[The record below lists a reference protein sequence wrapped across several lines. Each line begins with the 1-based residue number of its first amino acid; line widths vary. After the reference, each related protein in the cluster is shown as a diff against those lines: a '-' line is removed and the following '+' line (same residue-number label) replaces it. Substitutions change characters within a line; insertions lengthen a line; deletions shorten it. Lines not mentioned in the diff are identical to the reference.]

1 MQHTKQKATK
11 HEKPG
16 TEFPLSNPLGEMFA
30 HNAKLWF
37 AAHAELLANVDAMT
51 HAWLSRRREGVNSMH
66 EAIQQMTE
74 SRDPADMLRIQQQ
87 WLSDAFR
94 RVSEDITGL
103 AAGLSTMTAKAT
115 VDFEKAAQ
123 KVVAPLY
130 AVSEEMRQAAGNKPY
145 GGVWPQ

>member
-1 MQHTKQKATK
+1 MQHTN

-30 HNAKLWF
+30 DNAKLWF
-37 AAHAELLANVDAMT
+37 ATHAELLANVDALT
-51 HAWLSRRREGVNSMH
+51 HAWLSRRREGVNSMRA
-66 EAIQQMTE
+66 AIQQMTE

-87 WLSDAFR
+87 WLSDALR

-103 AAGLSTMTAKAT
+103 TTGLSSMTEKAT
-115 VDFEKAAQ
+115 VDFEKAAH

-130 AVSEEMRQAAGNKPY
+130 AVSEEMRHAAGNKPH
-145 GGVWPQ
+145 GGGSPH